1 MSHGVGVTQRIENA
15 AERPSSSCRA
25 LNDPTP
31 LEKTLAAVVV
41 AIVVVVVVL
50 LATRRWDSPTPIDEV
65 VYGPTVFNKSEVR
78 QGRGSTGVS
87 LWTSTNRTGR

>member
-50 LATRRWDSPTPIDEV
+50 LV
-65 VYGPTVFNKSEVR
+65 VR
-78 QGRGSTGVS
+78 HR
-87 LWTSTNRTGR
+87 